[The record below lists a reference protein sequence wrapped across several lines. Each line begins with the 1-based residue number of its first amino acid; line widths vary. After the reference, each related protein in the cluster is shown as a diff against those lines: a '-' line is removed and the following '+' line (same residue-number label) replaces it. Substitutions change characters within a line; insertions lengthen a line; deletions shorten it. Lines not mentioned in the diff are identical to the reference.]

1 MEEAKLNPSEEGQA
15 PKPGEEG
22 VQYATAEEVK
32 NLQKG
37 IENLASKV
45 NEFGGKKEGEQ
56 DSPKPT
62 EQKPQYS
69 PVVKRIYTKDV
80 PEIEEVWDE
89 MSEEAQALGVD
100 PIEYYESKKGWQ
112 LEAKARLQAKQKK
125 DEVKSKIDEPSGVIT
140 EKANI
145 DFAKITPEQIRQLN
159 PKAREQ
165 YRDYLRRTEGGVKII
180 RNEQS

>member
-1 MEEAKLNPSEEGQA
+1 MEEAKLNPSKEGDT
-15 PKPGEEG
+15 PKPEGEG
-22 VQYATAEEVK
+22 VQYATAEDLK

-37 IENLASKV
+37 IENLASKF
-45 NEFGGKKEGEQ
+45 NELGGKKEGEQ
-56 DSPKPT
+56 ESPKPA

-69 PVVKRIYTKDV
+69 PVVKRIYVKDN

-89 MSEEAQALGVD
+89 MSAEAQSLGID

-112 LEAKARLQAKQKK
+112 LEAKARLREKQKK

-140 EKANI
+140 EKTSI
-145 DFAKITPEQIRQLN
+145 DFSKITPEQIRQLD
-159 PKAREQ
+159 PKMREQ

-180 RNEQS
+180 RHG